1 MLTTEK
7 VWEEFS
13 NGLRQFILKRVPDES
28 QAEDV
33 LQDVFLKI
41 HTRINTLRDQERLPA
56 WVYQIARN
64 TVYDFYRAQKV
75 NLPLPLI
82 PVMPHSP
89 EYVSEDVVA
98 ELAPCVK
105 EMVESLPTDYRDALI
120 LTEYE
125 GLTQKELSEKLGLSF
140 SGAKSR
146 VQRARG
152 KIRQMLLDCC
162 HFEFDHAGRIIDYQP
177 RCACCSNVAANE

>member
-13 NGLRQFILKRVPDES
+13 GGLKQFILKRIPDET

-41 HTRINTLRDQERLPA
+41 HTRIDSLRDQERLPA

-64 TVYDFYRAQKV
+64 TIYDFYRTRQVAL
-75 NLPLPLI
+75 LPQDMTYLPDD
-82 PVMPHSP
+82 PF
-89 EYVSEDVVA
+89 EDVVA

-105 EMVESLPTDYRDALI
+105 HMVESLPTDYRDALI

-125 GLTQKELSEKLGLSF
+125 GLSQKELSEKLGLSF

-177 RCACCSNVAANE
+177 RCECCAHQRC